1 MRIPIWW
8 LCLSY
13 MRSLVENKF
22 LVFFE
27 GFLFV
32 FPLFFSIMPLMY
44 RWNKKTYRH
53 TLRKI
58 FYRIKSHSG
67 YIRIMTLPF
76 ALRIS
81 LAIFLFLFG
90 IIGLLTPIPAGWIMI
105 LLACVLVFGLRT
117 VRRYSTGLFFR
128 LRLHRVIEYIR
139 YHWRNR

>member
-1 MRIPIWW
+1 M
-8 LCLSY
+8 LS
-13 MRSLVENKF
+13 RS
-22 LVFFE
+22 
-27 GFLFV
+27 
-32 FPLFFSIMPLMY
+32 
-44 RWNKKTYRH
+44 KKTYRH

-105 LLACVLVFGLRT
+105 LLACVLVFGLRA

-128 LRLHRVIEYIR
+128 LRLHRIIEYIW
-139 YHWRNR
+139 YHWRNKQESIKNRKINLTNLRERESYTVRVILQYLNLNNTISLYS